1 MSEID
6 KSELAVQA
14 SEDVAKTEKVKTAK
28 NDKGDDKKSKK
39 PSFFK
44 RIAKWLRE
52 MKSELKKVQW
62 PTWKQT
68 LKSTGIVILCVIIV
82 GIFIAVFDTLAQA
95 VIRALIS
102 LFNG

>member
-6 KSELAVQA
+6 KSELATHAAVDA
-14 SEDVAKTEKVKTAK
+14 SKGDKAKTPK

-44 RIAKWLRE
+44 RIAKWLKE

-62 PTWKQT
+62 PTWKHT
-68 LKSTGIVILCVIIV
+68 LRSTGIVILCVIIV

-95 VIRALIS
+95 IIRALIS

>member
-6 KSELAVQA
+6 KSKLATQA
-14 SEDVAKTEKVKTAK
+14 TADVAKADKVKSVK
-28 NDKGDDKKSKK
+28 HDKGDDKKTKK

-44 RIAKWLRE
+44 RITKWLKE

-62 PTWKQT
+62 PTWRQT
-68 LKSTGIVILCVIIV
+68 LKSTGIVIICVIIV

-95 VIRALIS
+95 VVGALIS

>member
-6 KSELAVQA
+6 KSELATQA
-14 SEDVAKTEKVKTAK
+14 TADAVKAEKVKSVK
-28 NDKGDDKKSKK
+28 NDKGDDKKTEK

-44 RIAKWLRE
+44 RIAKWLKE

-62 PTWKQT
+62 PTWRLT
-68 LKSTGIVILCVIIV
+68 IKSTGIVILCVVIV

-95 VIRALIS
+95 VIGALIS

>member
-6 KSELAVQA
+6 KSELAAQA
-14 SEDVAKTEKVKTAK
+14 AEDVVKTEKVKS
-28 NDKGDDKKSKK
+28 DKGDDKKSKK

-44 RIAKWLRE
+44 RISKWLRE

-62 PTWKQT
+62 PTWRQT